1 MTGGTNARGA
11 PTPTSPIPTIPL
23 THQDEQ
29 LRDRLIEDVAAQSTR
44 MDELARQL
52 ITLELAV
59 PGLYATALRLVAG
72 EKATVAAG
80 PGLYAALA
88 CWGLALVLALASLL
102 PRRYEVDP
110 NRLDGHDRAGP
121 LSIMGYFAASARF
134 KRRLLIPSSALFYA
148 GICAAIV
155 GLL

>member
-1 MTGGTNARGA
+1 MSPDPNTDQA
-11 PTPTSPIPTIPL
+11 PTPDRPIPTIPL
-23 THQDEQ
+23 SRQDEL

-88 CWGLALVLALASLL
+88 CWGIALVLALASLL
-102 PRRYEVDP
+102 PRRYTVDP
-110 NRLDGHDRAGP
+110 NRLVGDDRAGP
-121 LSIMGYFAASARF
+121 LSIMGYFDLSARF
-134 KRRLLIPSSALFYA
+134 KRWLLIPSSALFYV
-148 GICAAIV
+148 GICAAIW